1 MRTTIEIPDALM
13 HKALQT
19 SKAKTKTMVI
29 VMGLQELIHRH
40 QVQQLR
46 ALRGR
51 IHLTVDVDKSR
62 DRPSRTA

>member
-29 VMGLQELIHRH
+29 VLGLQELIRH
-40 QVQQLR
+40 HELAQLR
-46 ALRGR
+46 RMVRRGMR
-51 IHLTVDVDKSR
+51 LTVDFDRSR
-62 DRPSRTA
+62 ERSR